1 MELWAD
7 ICRREV
13 ELAARLVRGLREGG
27 DGPALEDSML
37 AVVENAEKAVHL
49 LGSHRRGGNGGGSL
63 GAFTTP
69 DLKKML
75 DCDKYLKQFDVA
87 DEFSVKK
94 TAWAQFLVGR
104 LQEVAGEQKRQK
116 SS

>member
-1 MELWAD
+1 
-7 ICRREV
+7 
-13 ELAARLVRGLREGG
+13 
-27 DGPALEDSML
+27 ML
-37 AVVENAEKAVHL
+37 AVVENAEEAVHL
-49 LGSHRRGGNGGGSL
+49 LGEGRAGGRAGGGSS
-63 GAFTTP
+63 GAFTIP